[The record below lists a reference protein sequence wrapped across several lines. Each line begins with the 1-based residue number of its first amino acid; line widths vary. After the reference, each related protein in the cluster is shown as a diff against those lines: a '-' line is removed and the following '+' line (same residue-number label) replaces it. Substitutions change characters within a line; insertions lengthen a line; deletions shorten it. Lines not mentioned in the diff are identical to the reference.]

1 VTIGSFAANLDA
13 ELDHLQDRLLSRRY
27 RPFPL
32 LRIEIPKSEA
42 GVRHL
47 AVPTIRDR
55 VLQTAVYH
63 LTRERFE
70 AELEDCSYAFRQ
82 GRSVKNAVHRVDE
95 LRRQG
100 FRWIVD
106 ADIDDFFGRIP
117 HDRLFHRVHRLGL
130 DPYVESLFAAWV
142 EVEIYDGARIYTQ
155 PRGIP
160 QGSVVSPM
168 LANLFLDEFDEN
180 LALFG

>member
-1 VTIGSFAANLDA
+1 MLKELTTRATLHAAFERVRENGGCRGADGVTISSFAANLDA

-32 LRIEIPKSEA
+32 LRIEIPKAEA

-47 AVPTIRDR
+47 AAPTIRDR

-106 ADIDDFFGRIP
+106 ADLDDFFGRIP
-117 HDRLFHRVHRLGL
+117 HDRLFHRVHLLGL

-142 EVEIYDGARIYTQ
+142 EVEIY
-155 PRGIP
+155 PP
-160 QGSVVSPM
+160 PHHPPH
-168 LANLFLDEFDEN
+168 
-180 LALFG
+180 